1 MRGDRRQSRHHH
13 GDDPHP
19 TAMYTV
25 TTSTLTTNAV
35 LPMLAGSPGLLQLI
49 AEFAGVVVG
58 EELRR
63 TRAIGPAIAAVDWRM
78 HDEARV

>member
-1 MRGDRRQSRHHH
+1 MRNDRRQSRHHH

-35 LPMLAGSPGLLQLI
+35 LPMLEGSPGLLQLI

-58 EELRR
+58 KKLRCM
-63 TRAIGPAIAAVDWRM
+63 RAIGPAIAAVHWQL
-78 HDEARV
+78 HDEARA